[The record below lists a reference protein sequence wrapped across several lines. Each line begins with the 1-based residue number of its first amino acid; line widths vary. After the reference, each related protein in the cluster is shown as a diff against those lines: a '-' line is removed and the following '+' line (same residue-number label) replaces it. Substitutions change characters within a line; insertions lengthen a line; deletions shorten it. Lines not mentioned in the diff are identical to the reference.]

1 MGLSRVRI
9 LVLTSHIL
17 LGWWVKFVWQMAS
30 GQTKPSLK
38 SGGYAMV
45 IVPMAFKAKNYAR
58 KVRSSS
64 RLQSGLLAQVLAILP
79 TPYLQL
85 ESPFGNGGG
94 SGVGVWVEDGV
105 GGAPTLFIIALRIQ
119 HSAVHK
125 IRPEGTGVDIKG
137 LQVIAPT
144 EYSR

>member
-1 MGLSRVRI
+1 MGLSRVSI
-9 LVLTSHIL
+9 LVLFSHIL
-17 LGWWVKFVWQMAS
+17 LRWWVKFVWQRAS
-30 GQTKPSLK
+30 GQTKASLK

-45 IVPMAFKAKNYAR
+45 IVPMAFKAKNFAR
-58 KVRSSS
+58 NIRSSS

-85 ESPFGNGGG
+85 ESPFGNGRGGG

-125 IRPEGTGVDIKG
+125 IPLRVQG
-137 LQVIAPT
+137 LT
-144 EYSR
+144 SKDCK